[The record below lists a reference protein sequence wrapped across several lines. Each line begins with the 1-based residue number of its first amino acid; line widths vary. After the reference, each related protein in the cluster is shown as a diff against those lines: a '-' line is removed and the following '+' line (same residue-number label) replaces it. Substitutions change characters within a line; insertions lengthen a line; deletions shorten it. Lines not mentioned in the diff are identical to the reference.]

1 MLSRVA
7 EQLYWIFR
15 YVERAENLARFLEV
29 SQSMALDT
37 PMEVNDVWLPLIDV
51 CADRS
56 RFEEL
61 HPGGGAK
68 EVGEYLLRETDNP
81 NAIRNCLAIA
91 RENARQIREVIPNE
105 FFEDLNALYL
115 DLEDGEP
122 FWQLP
127 EQEQLQ
133 QIRSRCQQLY
143 GIADSTMRRDLSWQ
157 FANLGRLIERADK
170 TARILDVKYFLLLPS
185 LEDVGGALDELQW
198 IALLRC
204 ASAYQVFRQHTQQP
218 ISPSGVAAFLL
229 LDPAFPRSVRYC
241 LNGVAEALN
250 GIDQRPLT
258 EGADNLARTMG
269 LLQAHWNYSRVEEV
283 VNRGLHEV
291 IDTLQQ
297 QLNQLHRLIEERY
310 FISSHGSMEEI

>member
-91 RENARQIREVIPNE
+91 RENARAGIFP
-105 FFEDLNALYL
+105 
-115 DLEDGEP
+115 G
-122 FWQLP
+122 
-127 EQEQLQ
+127 
-133 QIRSRCQQLY
+133 Y
-143 GIADSTMRRDLSWQ
+143 G
-157 FANLGRLIERADK
+157 
-170 TARILDVKYFLLLPS
+170 
-185 LEDVGGALDELQW
+185 
-198 IALLRC
+198 
-204 ASAYQVFRQHTQQP
+204 
-218 ISPSGVAAFLL
+218 
-229 LDPAFPRSVRYC
+229 
-241 LNGVAEALN
+241 
-250 GIDQRPLT
+250 
-258 EGADNLARTMG
+258 
-269 LLQAHWNYSRVEEV
+269 
-283 VNRGLHEV
+283 
-291 IDTLQQ
+291 
-297 QLNQLHRLIEERY
+297 
-310 FISSHGSMEEI
+310 